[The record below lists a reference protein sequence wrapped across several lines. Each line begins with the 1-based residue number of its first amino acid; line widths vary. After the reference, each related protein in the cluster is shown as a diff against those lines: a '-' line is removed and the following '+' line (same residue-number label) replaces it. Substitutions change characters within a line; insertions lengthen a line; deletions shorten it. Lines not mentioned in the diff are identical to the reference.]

1 MIEVKHLTKN
11 YASKLAVNDISFT
24 VNDGEILGFLGP
36 NGAGKSTTMNILT
49 GYISATD
56 GEVLINGIDILDE
69 PTRAKKE
76 IGYLPEI
83 PPLYLDMS
91 VNEYLNFIYDL
102 KKCKLPKK
110 AHIEEVCGLVKIKDV
125 QNRLIKH
132 LSKGY
137 KQRVGMAQALIGN
150 PEILILDEPT
160 VGLDPKQILDIR
172 NLIKRLGK
180 KHTVILSSHILSEI
194 QAVCDR
200 IVIIN
205 KGEIAADDTT
215 EHLSQ
220 IVTDDLRYTLRLDV
234 GGEYTVEAPPESVIK
249 VIETIDGVKSVD
261 FAGSK
266 EENTIDLDI
275 EVEEGTDIRRELFRR
290 MCERKWAILGLKSNQ
305 MSLEDIFLRITM
317 GDQIDLGG
325 KKKESAYDDPKNV
338 ELKKEL
344 MTQVSGAV
352 AAVDALS
359 RTEQTYEIN
368 EDAAAD
374 DTSDASQNE
383 SEGE

>member
-11 YASKLAVNDISFT
+11 YGSKTAVNDISFT
-24 VNDGEILGFLGP
+24 VSDGEILGFLGP

-56 GEVLINGIDILDE
+56 GQVLINGTDILDE
-69 PTRAKKE
+69 PRKAKKH

-83 PPLYLDMS
+83 PPLYPDMT
-91 VNEYLNFIYDL
+91 VEEYLNFVYDL
-102 KKCKLPKK
+102 KKCRLPRK

-125 QNRLIKH
+125 SKRLIRH

-137 KQRVGMAQALIGN
+137 RQRVGVAQALVGN

-205 KGEIAADDTT
+205 KGVIAADDTA

-220 IVTDDLRYTLRLDV
+220 VVTEDVNYTVRLDL
-234 GGEYTVEAPPESVIK
+234 GAAYTVDAPPENVIK
-249 VIETIDGVKSVD
+249 VISSIDGVEKTV

-266 EENTIDLDI
+266 EDNTGDFEI
-275 EVEEGTDIRRELFRR
+275 EVEEGKDIRRELFRR
-290 MCERKWAILGLKSNQ
+290 MSDRNWPILELRTNV

-317 GDQIDLGG
+317 GSEINLKKSGD
-325 KKKESAYDDPKNV
+325 KKEENTDLKN
-338 ELKKEL
+338 ELFKKVDAAVGTIRSEK
-344 MTQVSGAV
+344 QSGA
-352 AAVDALS
+352 D
-359 RTEQTYEIN
+359 T
-368 EDAAAD
+368 EDAGSTD
-374 DTSDASQNE
+374 SSDGTQ
-383 SEGE
+383 EG